1 MQNEHRFTRA
11 IDADVHIDDQTKL
24 ISQPYI
30 QPIFQCT
37 HDYLQL
43 NLYLKKTS
51 ISADFQKFLLN
62 ALKFDWLPAAQPW
75 STLIYGIMMG

>member
-11 IDADVHIDDQTKL
+11 IDADVHTDDQTKL

-43 NLYLKKTS
+43 NLYLKKTPS
-51 ISADFQKFLLN
+51 QPIFKNFFSVLLS
-62 ALKFDWLPAAQPW
+62 LTGCLRLSRGQ
-75 STLIYGIMMG
+75 L